1 MDIGGLLSGMPG
13 DASGWQ
19 GGIAQP
25 TASIT
30 DLSAHVDGGVGRFG
44 QMTTAT
50 HGATGASGMA
60 SATSTM
66 HFAAGIVVAAI
77 VALWVLGLLVF
88 KGSNS

>member
-1 MDIGGLLSGMPG
+1 MDIAGMLGGMPG

-25 TASIT
+25 TASVT
-30 DLSAHVDGGVGRFG
+30 DLSAHVDGGSGRFG
-44 QMTTAT
+44 QGQVALVHGGSVATA
-50 HGATGASGMA
+50 GALGTA
-60 SATSTM
+60 

-88 KGSNS
+88 KGSNN

>member
-1 MDIGGLLSGMPG
+1 MDIAGMLGGMPG

-25 TASIT
+25 TASVT
-30 DLSAHVDGGVGRFG
+30 DLSAHVDGGAGRFG
-44 QMTTAT
+44 QVAVVHGAQSVAATAT
-50 HGATGASGMA
+50 
-60 SATSTM
+60 ATSTA

>member
-1 MDIGGLLSGMPG
+1 MDIAGMLGGMPG

-25 TASIT
+25 TASVT
-30 DLSAHVDGGVGRFG
+30 DLSAHVDGGSGRFG
-44 QMTTAT
+44 QMTVAHAAGAPAMAT
-50 HGATGASGMA
+50 
-60 SATSTM
+60 ATSTA

>member
-1 MDIGGLLSGMPG
+1 MDITGLLGGMPG

-25 TASIT
+25 TPSVT
-30 DLSAHVDGGVGRFG
+30 DLSAHVDGGAGRFG
-44 QMTTAT
+44 QIAVA
-50 HGATGASGMA
+50 HGAH
-60 SATSTM
+60 SAVGTSTAM
-66 HFAAGIVVAAI
+66 GTAHFAAGIVIAAI

>member
-1 MDIGGLLSGMPG
+1 MDVAGLLGMPG

-25 TASIT
+25 TASVT

-50 HGATGASGMA
+50 HHSAAGMATATG
-60 SATSTM
+60 TV